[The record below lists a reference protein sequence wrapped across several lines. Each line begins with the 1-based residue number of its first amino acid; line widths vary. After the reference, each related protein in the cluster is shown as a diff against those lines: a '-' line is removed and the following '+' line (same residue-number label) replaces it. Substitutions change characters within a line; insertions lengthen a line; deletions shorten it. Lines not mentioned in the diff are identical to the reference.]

1 VESFVSMCRM
11 SLLCVIFGFVLV
23 RYLAECT
30 PAHAEEFLRCGITL
44 FSVQPSAAE
53 MAALPLRKALFS
65 RDESVRKTAAKGL
78 SLLLEHAPLDPSL
91 LQVGGGVG
99 GGGLGINGCYGGS
112 SNSSGYGSSSG
123 VGGGGGQGLSPDE
136 CVALLRRCLTQQA
149 SVRAEVYVGV
159 AEVFAAQVHLR
170 PKLLAFATAQFRKY
184 FGRSS
189 ARAGQGANSSS
200 NGEQETSR
208 RYASALDMC
217 IVSSPSPHVME
228 PVGHLIACL
237 AQLLHLKDADASNN
251 SSDGGGDLSQ
261 ALTQGGTRG
270 LSAAVAEVR
279 TELEDLTTELSEVN
293 LDDFTANSDG
303 SSSSN
308 GGGAIP
314 GAAMWGPAV
323 ECRLA
328 LLRDALE
335 GCMLAAILLDDS
347 QLGDAHNGIQ
357 GKGDTGNPENNSGAD
372 NSSGGIEKAAQPPS
386 DATLAT
392 VAVLFEKRR
401 QLLCLVDEVAARVP
415 TSTTAKNKKANTG
428 SSSSSSSAL
437 TIDGTAVN
445 GASSS
450 SHKPALR
457 VEGFSAAGAASF
469 LDARFLAPL
478 LATLAAHD
486 PDYDDDYGSSSSGG
500 GELKGSDA
508 LCGNPALRRFL
519 LKACVAQ
526 LLEAEKRGKSK
537 GLVRRAKE
545 ARAHER
551 RLLAHALGPS
561 LYRIYKARR
570 DAPAR
575 GEGLGGGGGGEAD
588 LNNMATT
595 GPPAG
600 TSKEKGFKGKK
611 DCESTAELALQGF
624 QLALG
629 LVAANF
635 TEQDEE
641 RTSGFA
647 KSGSIDSSTV
657 VPASSPTSSSSS
669 SSSSTTNAGVSPSAA
684 ALEDVGLFVWR
695 CFAPSP
701 DHPRAAKDTAS
712 SVISKGAKSLVKH
725 LRDHC
730 DRAHGRNLH
739 TDPNAS
745 TGSGVAAFLALEVGS
760 PALFSK
766 LGLGCAKA
774 VLVLV
779 PLLPDAYRASVA
791 TKVAELCTE
800 ARAPTAALGDA
811 LTRSYVV
818 SYGGAGAQSLAP
830 LRELASAIGRELGP
844 SHHPGSPSSPPAAA
858 AGSGNE
864 APEGKAMQLV
874 RGGGFAS
881 AAHVDGD
888 DDDDDDEEGEGLTK
902 REGGA
907 GNGHS
912 KKRAKKANK
921 SGKSGNSSS
930 RAMVMVVADVVVSTL
945 ESSLSDVEYVL
956 SIAKRFPKPS
966 ATAAAAAQDG
976 AAGDEFL
983 LEGPRNREQQQQ
995 QLPAPAEAQVELA
1008 CARLKAV
1015 VAALQPLVKAQMPP
1029 GKCLE
1034 RLFGALRRVYEA
1046 VTRALQ
1052 LLLAHKVKY
1061 LGPHAKALLALLAE
1075 HFTPSVFGCVQFS
1088 LEASQ
1093 TDRHQL
1099 AKQGKLVPLLVERIE
1114 QVDQHLVTLAKQ
1126 CAKTDQV
1133 ECYIKRTTARDFK
1146 INASAY
1152 EEARAAGVERLAA
1165 KKRKQEASLAIG
1177 KKSKGAS
1184 GNSGLQG
1191 AEIDER
1197 GEEEKDEEEESDEGE
1212 SDEGRE

>member
-1 VESFVSMCRM
+1 MQ
-11 SLLCVIFGFVLV
+11 
-23 RYLAECT
+23 
-30 PAHAEEFLRCGITL
+30 PA
-44 FSVQPSAAE
+44 AAE

-78 SLLLEHAPLDPSL
+78 ALLLEHAPLDSTL
-91 LQVGGGVG
+91 LQ
-99 GGGLGINGCYGGS
+99 IS
-112 SNSSGYGSSSG
+112 GSSSYG
-123 VGGGGGQGLSPDE
+123 NSGSSGSGGGPGLSPDE

-159 AEVFAAQVHLR
+159 AKVFAAQLHLR

-184 FGRSS
+184 FGRSPS
-189 ARAGQGANSSS
+189 GGELAAGRLASSS
-200 NGEQETSR
+200 SSSSASDGGSGGAQETSHSR
-208 RYASALDMC
+208 GYALALNSC
-217 IVSSPSPHVME
+217 IASSPSPHVIE

-237 AQLLHLKDADASNN
+237 AQLLHLKDADDNSNDGV
-251 SSDGGGDLSQ
+251 SHGGGELSQ

-270 LSAAVAEVR
+270 LSAAVTEVR
-279 TELEDLTTELSEVN
+279 SELVALTSELSEVN
-293 LDDFTANSDG
+293 LDDFTSDIG
-303 SSSSN
+303 SSSGAS
-308 GGGAIP
+308 GASGAVGAI
-314 GAAMWGPAV
+314 GWGPAV

-335 GCMLAAILLDDS
+335 SCMLAAVLLDDS
-347 QLGDAHNGIQ
+347 QPADALESSQVDEGEDVNGP
-357 GKGDTGNPENNSGAD
+357 T
-372 NSSGGIEKAAQPPS
+372 SSNAKTATPPS

-392 VAVLFEKRR
+392 VAALFEKRR
-401 QLLCLVDEVAARVP
+401 QLLCLVDDMAARA
-415 TSTTAKNKKANTG
+415 TTTTGAKSKKGNNG
-428 SSSSSSSAL
+428 SSSSTL
-437 TIDGTAVN
+437 TADGTA
-445 GASSS
+445 GGSTSS
-450 SHKPALR
+450 KPALR
-457 VEGFSAAGAASF
+457 IEGSFAAGAASF

-486 PDYDDDYGSSSSGG
+486 PDYDNDYGSSSSSGNG
-500 GELKGSDA
+500 GELQGPDT
-508 LCGNPALRRFL
+508 LCGNPALRRFV

-526 LLEAEKRGKSK
+526 LLDAEKRSKVK

-545 ARAHER
+545 ARANER

-575 GEGLGGGGGGEAD
+575 GEGKGEHGDDGGQ
-588 LNNMATT
+588 
-595 GPPAG
+595 PPRSG
-600 TSKEKGFKGKK
+600 KDKGLKGNK

-624 QLALG
+624 QLALS

-635 TEQDEE
+635 TEQEEE
-641 RTSGFA
+641 RTSGVA
-647 KSGSIDSSTV
+647 KSGCSGSTYSSTV
-657 VPASSPTSSSSS
+657 TSASSSASSWSSSSS
-669 SSSSTTNAGVSPSAA
+669 SSASSSSTPTPSAA

-701 DHPRAAKDTAS
+701 DHPRVAKDTAA

-730 DRAHGRNLH
+730 DRANGRNL

-745 TGSGVAAFLALEVGS
+745 GSGVAAFLALEVGS

-774 VLVLV
+774 ILVLV
-779 PLLPDAYRASVA
+779 PLLPDSYRASVA

-811 LTRSYVV
+811 LTRSFVV
-818 SYGGAGAQSLAP
+818 AHGGAGAQNLAP
-830 LRELASAIGRELGP
+830 LRELALAIGRELGP
-844 SHHPGSPSSPPAAA
+844 GQEPGSAA
-858 AGSGNE
+858 AGSVNE
-864 APEGKAMQLV
+864 DPQGKIMQLV
-874 RGGGFAS
+874 RGGGYAS
-881 AAHVDGD
+881 AAHFD
-888 DDDDDDEEGEGLTK
+888 DDDDDDDDDGLTHGEGGT
-902 REGGA
+902 A
-907 GNGHS
+907 NGPS
-912 KKRAKKANK
+912 KKRAKKTKA
-921 SGKSGNSSS
+921 GKTGAGSS
-930 RAMVMVVADVVVSTL
+930 RAMVMVVAEVVVSTL

-966 ATAAAAAQDG
+966 AAAATAQEVAG
-976 AAGDEFL
+976 A
-983 LEGPRNREQQQQ
+983 EGSHVECSREKGQQRL
-995 QLPAPAEAQVELA
+995 LPAAEAQVELA

-1015 VAALQPLVKAQMPP
+1015 VVALQPLVKSQMPP

-1046 VTRALQ
+1046 VARALQ
-1052 LLLAHKVKY
+1052 LLLAHKVKF
-1061 LGPHAKALLALLAE
+1061 LGPNTKALLALLAD
-1075 HFTPSVFGCVQFS
+1075 HFTPAVFGCVQFS

-1093 TDRHQL
+1093 ADRNQL

-1126 CAKTDQV
+1126 CAKTDMV

-1165 KKRKQEASLAIG
+1165 KKRKQEASFATG
-1177 KKSKGAS
+1177 KKSKAAS
-1184 GNSGLQG
+1184 GNSDLTG
-1191 AEIDER
+1191 AGGEH
-1197 GEEEKDEEEESDEGE
+1197 GEEEEDEEEESDEGGSE
-1212 SDEGRE
+1212 